1 MLKLLLTH
9 QNQKFNQFLR
19 TMFDKKTPPVPV
31 SRALRMLNIFT
42 FAAMAAIIVAMTF
55 YTGYKEGCN
64 DAARIPTE
72 QSISIESSTEDAF
85 EEGKFKEYLQ
95 DLNVKFPH
103 IVYAQAVLETG
114 RFSSKIFRN
123 NNNLFG
129 MKEARQ
135 RATTNA
141 GTELGHAVYNN
152 WRESVVDYALYQCA
166 FLSKIRTEEAY
177 YAYLRENYAEDPNYI
192 RLVHKIADQ
201 AKTSL
206 NSKS

>member
-1 MLKLLLTH
+1 MLKLFLTH
-9 QNQKFNQFLR
+9 QKLMFNQFLR
-19 TMFDKKTPPVPV
+19 TMFDKKTYPVPV
-31 SRALRMLNIFT
+31 SRALRILNIFT
-42 FAAMAAIIVAMTF
+42 FVAIAALVSAMVF
-55 YTGYKEGCN
+55 YTGYKEGRSV
-64 DAARIPTE
+64 APTSVPQE
-72 QSISIESSTEDAF
+72 EMISINVADSFNEES
-85 EEGKFKEYLQ
+85 FKEYLL

-141 GTELGHAVYNN
+141 GSELGHAVYNS
-152 WRESVVDYALYQCA
+152 WRESVVDYALFQCA
-166 FLSKIRTEEAY
+166 FLTKIRTEEAY

-192 RLVHKIADQ
+192 KLVQKIASEF
-201 AKTSL
+201 KTSF
-206 NSKS
+206 KS

>member
-1 MLKLLLTH
+1 
-9 QNQKFNQFLR
+9 
-19 TMFDKKTPPVPV
+19 MFDKKTQPVPV
-31 SRALRMLNIFT
+31 SRALRILNIFT
-42 FAAMAAIIVAMTF
+42 FAAIAALVSALIF
-55 YTGYKEGCN
+55 YTGYKEGRN
-64 DAARIPTE
+64 VAPTSVPQE
-72 QSISIESSTEDAF
+72 EMISINVADSFNEES
-85 EEGKFKEYLQ
+85 FKEYLL

-141 GTELGHAVYNN
+141 GSELGHAVYNS
-152 WRESVVDYALYQCA
+152 WRESVVDYALFQCA
-166 FLSKIRTEEAY
+166 FLTKIRTEEAY

-192 RLVHKIADQ
+192 KLVQKIASEF
-201 AKTSL
+201 KTSF
-206 NSKS
+206 KS